1 MKTQVVSSAR
11 KKGGFFWWLLW
22 IAVAIGSFIFSAV
35 VWTWL
40 ITYVVGEIKGTPLT
54 ILWTSAVFGSW
65 LLTMIPIIR
74 AKERYWNRLSQEDET
89 NVTWWIGWI
98 ALTIAAFF
106 ASVGFWTWYFSKSGG
121 NIQAPG
127 AAARWVFA
135 VFGTWMIALLPLI
148 VVMYQKV
155 DRAYEKARLR
165 REENEKKETARPHA
179 KTVFID
185 PAKRVLGNFLS
196 NKLKRVPATLKRG
209 RQSGH
214 LVTAILKDGRRFQN
228 VFVVNRSEVL
238 GIYGEDRL
246 PFEAQDV
253 VDLEPA
259 DWEKLPAFSE
269 ENWLRLDGR

>member
-1 MKTQVVSSAR
+1 MKTQASSPTQR
-11 KKGGFFWWLLW
+11 KGGFFWWLLW

-35 VWTWL
+35 VWTWF
-40 ITYVVGEIKGTPLT
+40 ITHFFGEIKGTPLT

-65 LLTMIPIIR
+65 LVTMIPIIR

-121 NIQAPG
+121 TIQDPG

-135 VFGTWMIALLPLI
+135 VFGTWMVALLPLF

-155 DRAYEKARLR
+155 DRAYENARLR
-165 REENEKKETARPHA
+165 REEGEIKKPRPKAVYLDPEKRRLE
-179 KTVFID
+179 
-185 PAKRVLGNFLS
+185 GFLVR
-196 NKLKRVPATLKRG
+196 KLKALPATLKRG
-209 RQSGH
+209 REAGH
-214 LVTAILKDGRRFQN
+214 LVTAVLKDGRKFQH
-228 VFVVNRSEVL
+228 VFIANRTEIL
-238 GIYGEDRL
+238 GIYGYNHL
-246 PFEAQDV
+246 PFEAGEI
-253 VDLEPA
+253 VDLEPT
-259 DWEKLPAFSE
+259 DLDKVPAFSE